1 MSLTRAS
8 TDGTYMAKLT
18 INSVCNVYLQSR
30 NPLCM
35 QHLPNVC
42 IWDHLCKYMFAVSLI
57 VFVPHYI
64 PSYTL
69 HYPCHMCIH
78 VWRRCHML
86 VLIYLLTTY
95 FMQALSSRKRQKV
108 VDDVKQIVS
117 ADKNYRDQ
125 LRTINPPCV
134 PFIGETPY
142 IHAEIHHPCICIWVV
157 CVAISFMHP
166 PLCCRYVLKLDYVH
180 PSWTREH
187 HPWKTRPLHQ
197 LWKKVWHCIY
207 LLSTTGPYSV
217 HRIAKW
223 VWFSKCERGSS
234 TIKVLQVPTT

>member
-1 MSLTRAS
+1 MHATP
-8 TDGTYMAKLT
+8 AKCMHMRSSMQIYVCCF
-18 INSVCNVYLQSR
+18 INCVCATLHT
-30 NPLCM
+30 L
-35 QHLPNVC
+35 L
-42 IWDHLCKYMFAVSLI
+42 
-57 VFVPHYI
+57 
-64 PSYTL
+64 YTL
-69 HYPCHMCIH
+69 HYPCHMCTH

-117 ADKNYRDQ
+117 ADKNFKNYRDQ

-180 PSWTREH
+180 PS
-187 HPWKTRPLHQ
+187 
-197 LWKKVWHCIY
+197 
-207 LLSTTGPYSV
+207 
-217 HRIAKW
+217 
-223 VWFSKCERGSS
+223 
-234 TIKVLQVPTT
+234 